1 MSEGFGI
8 LEVDIFPPEV
18 NNTSHPKAEEF
29 RLLLIKVA
37 EEYDCRLIFFQVQN
51 GIAMFTFDN
60 DALMADI
67 LKLLRK

>member
-18 NNTSHPKAEEF
+18 NDAFHPEAKKF
-29 RLLLIKVA
+29 QLLLKEVA
-37 EEYDCRLIFFQVQN
+37 EEYECRLIFFQVQN
-51 GIAMFTFDN
+51 GTVMFAFDN
-60 DALMADI
+60 HILMADI